1 MKKVLSLLLSA
12 AVALILSTCAFG
24 EEPPPPD
31 YPALMVRAAAA
42 GDVEAGR
49 ALEEEQR
56 AFLAEEG
63 AEGEAVSFD
72 ELYLLAR
79 SISLRAGAPQLSDEF
94 RLCAGEVLLNR
105 VDSPE
110 FPDTLEG
117 VLLQLGR
124 DCAALAGGSYEGPA
138 PSEACAQAALELLSG
153 RRMLDPTVVYQTG
166 ERKKEVVATFAD
178 KLLGFTYFCRSEHPE
193 LYEESAEG

>member
-1 MKKVLSLLLSA
+1 MKKVLSLLLSG
-12 AVALILSTCAFG
+12 AVALILSTCAFA

-31 YPALMVRAAAA
+31 YPALMIRAAAA

-63 AEGEAVSFD
+63 AEEEAVSFD

-105 VDSPE
+105 VASPE

-124 DCAALAGGSYEGPA
+124 SCAALAEGNYEGPA
-138 PSEACAQAALELLSG
+138 PSEDCARAALELLSG

-166 ERKKEVVATFAD
+166 ERKGEVVATFAD
-178 KLLGFTYFCRSEHPE
+178 KLLGFTYFCRSAHPE
-193 LYEESAEG
+193 LYPDTAAG